1 MIAFHR
7 QAKKKKGKTKK
18 NSTGKRGK
26 KAAKKSKGVK
36 DRKKKS
42 ESESGASEE
51 SNKETEEQ
59 RRKREEKEAE
69 DEKKKEESEKKKAEK
84 AMEKAKEKEK
94 KDAFRKDLRK
104 GTQAGFVGP
113 GICLLPFPQLSIW
126 SRGPHVNYW
135 SFALD
140 PTSLRITPSGA
151 QQDQCADFQSHISW
165 WQASQYDP
173 WPGFGLAGLAVRFGG
188 DGPAG
193 KGHDGEHWGIFIL
206 VFSTLCFDGSPGP
219 HSNSMIIVSYN
230 SITCIRY
237 HFKFSITSWYIVS

>member
-7 QAKKKKGKTKK
+7 QAKKKGKTKK

-84 AMEKAKEKEK
+84 AMEKAKEREEGCFPEGFTK
-94 KDAFRKDLRK
+94 RHPGWVCWPRDL
-104 GTQAGFVGP
+104 
-113 GICLLPFPQLSIW
+113 LLPFPQLSIW

-219 HSNSMIIVSYN
+219 HSIVW
-230 SITCIRY
+230 I
-237 HFKFSITSWYIVS
+237 